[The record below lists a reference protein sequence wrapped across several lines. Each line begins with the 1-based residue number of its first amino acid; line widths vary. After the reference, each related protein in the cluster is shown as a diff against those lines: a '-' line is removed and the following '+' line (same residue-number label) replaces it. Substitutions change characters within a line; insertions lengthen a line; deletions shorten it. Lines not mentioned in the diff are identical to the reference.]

1 MTRRH
6 LASLS
11 CLAVILAFVAPAL
24 VAAPASAASWTK
36 ISGMHGAQVQGCKV
50 PVDNGWRLKVRLDND
65 SDHGH
70 FGGVSVSRGGKQV
83 DRANFRVLER
93 RVSKV
98 RSVVVRQGDVLS
110 GGIGEADSGQGH
122 GGVFFIGSIRV
133 C

>member
-11 CLAVILAFVAPAL
+11 CLAVILALAVPAL
-24 VAAPASAASWTK
+24 LAAPATAASWTK
-36 ISGMHGAQVQGCKV
+36 ISGIHGAQVQGCKV
-50 PVDNGWRLKVRLDND
+50 PIANGWRLKVRLVNG

-70 FGGVSVSRGGKQV
+70 DGGVTVNRDGKIV
-83 DRANFRVLER
+83 DRANFRVLDR
-93 RVSKV
+93 GVSKV
-98 RSVVVRQGDVLS
+98 RNVVVRSGDVLI

-122 GGVFFIGSIRV
+122 GGVFYLGSIRV